1 MSESS
6 LREGQLVQSDGSLSD
21 DDAKLIREEL
31 RRLEAMSDD
40 DIDFSDI
47 PEMTAEDWARSVP
60 NRFYRPIKDQVTLR
74 LDRDVLHWFKLSHE
88 KYQTAINAA
97 LREHI
102 TRERAAKA
110 DQ

>member
-6 LREGQLVQSDGSLSD
+6 LREGRLVQSDGSLSD

-31 RRLEAMSDD
+31 RQLEARSDD

-47 PEMTAEDWARSVP
+47 PEVKDFSGWERGK
-60 NRFYRPIKDQVTLR
+60 FYRPVKDQVTLR

-88 KYQTAINAA
+88 KYQTAINQA
-97 LREHI
+97 LREHM
-102 TRERAAKA
+102 ERHRKA
-110 DQ
+110 S

>member
-1 MSESS
+1 MSASS

-21 DDAKLIREEL
+21 DDAKRIREEL

-47 PEMTAEDWARSVP
+47 PEVTDFTGWERGK
-60 NRFYRPIKDQVTLR
+60 FYRPVKDQVTLR

-88 KYQTAINAA
+88 KYQTAINQA
-97 LREHI
+97 LREHMN
-102 TRERAAKA
+102 RERKSS
-110 DQ
+110 